1 MPVRQVLRPNNN
13 YYSKEHEMG
22 DLGQFLPMILIFVVA
37 YFFMIR
43 PQMKRQKD
51 EKKFAAELKRGDR
64 VITKSGLH
72 GKVVDLND
80 KDFSCILETMAG
92 KLKFDR
98 SAISME
104 MSKKLSLPE
113 KK

>member
-1 MPVRQVLRPNNN
+1 
-13 YYSKEHEMG
+13 MG
-22 DLGQFLPMILIFVVA
+22 DIGQFLPMILIFVVA

-43 PQMKRQKD
+43 PQMKRAKD

-80 KDFSCILETMAG
+80 KDGSCVLETMAG

-98 SAISME
+98 SAISLE
-104 MSKKLSLPE
+104 MSKKLMVPE

>member
-1 MPVRQVLRPNNN
+1 
-13 YYSKEHEMG
+13 MG
-22 DLGQFLPMILIFVVA
+22 DIGQFLPMILIFVVA

-51 EKKFAAELKRGDR
+51 EKKFSAELKRGDR

-80 KDFSCILETMAG
+80 KDASCVLETMAG

-104 MSKKLSLPE
+104 MSKKLSAPALE

>member
-1 MPVRQVLRPNNN
+1 ML
-13 YYSKEHEMG
+13 
-22 DLGQFLPMILIFVVA
+22 LIFVVA

-43 PQMKRQKD
+43 PQMKRAKD

-64 VITKSGLH
+64 IITKSGLH
-72 GKVVDLND
+72 GKVMDIND
-80 KDFSCILETMAG
+80 KDNSCVIETMAG

-98 SAISME
+98 SAISLE
-104 MSKKLSLPE
+104 MSKKLSTPVA

>member
-1 MPVRQVLRPNNN
+1 
-13 YYSKEHEMG
+13 MG
-22 DLGQFLPMILIFVVA
+22 DIGQFLPMILIFVVA

-104 MSKKLSLPE
+104 MSKKLSAPE

>member
-1 MPVRQVLRPNNN
+1 
-13 YYSKEHEMG
+13 MG
-22 DLGQFLPMILIFVVA
+22 DLGQFLPLLLIFAVA

-43 PQMKRQKD
+43 PQMKRQKE
-51 EKKFAAELKRGDR
+51 EKKFAESLKKGDKI
-64 VITKSGLH
+64 ITKSGMH

-80 KDFSCILETMAG
+80 KDFSCIIETMAG
-92 KLKFDR
+92 RLKFDR

-104 MSKKLSLPE
+104 LSKKLNPPA

>member
-1 MPVRQVLRPNNN
+1 MDQ
-13 YYSKEHEMG
+13 
-22 DLGQFLPMILIFVVA
+22 LGQFAPFILMFAVV
-37 YFFMIR
+37 YFFMIA
-43 PQMKRQKD
+43 PQMKRAKQ

-72 GKVVDLND
+72 GKILELND
-80 KDFSCILETMAG
+80 KDGSCIIETGAG
-92 KLKFDR
+92 KIKFER

-104 MSKKLSLPE
+104 MSKKLNAPPPE

>member
-1 MPVRQVLRPNNN
+1 
-13 YYSKEHEMG
+13 MG
-22 DLGQFLPMILIFVVA
+22 SGSIMDFLPMILIFVVA

-51 EKKFAAELKRGDR
+51 EKKFSAELKKGDR
-64 VITKSGLH
+64 IITKSGLH
-72 GKVVDLND
+72 GKVMDLND
-80 KDFSCILETMAG
+80 KDASCVIETMAG

-104 MSKKLSLPE
+104 MSKKLNTPVT
-113 KK
+113 K

>member
-1 MPVRQVLRPNNN
+1 M
-13 YYSKEHEMG
+13 
-22 DLGQFLPMILIFVVA
+22 GQFLPMILIFVVA

-43 PQMKRQKD
+43 PQMKRAKD
-51 EKKFAAELKRGDR
+51 EKKYAADLKRGDR

-72 GKVVDLND
+72 GKIMDLNE
-80 KDFSCILETMAG
+80 KDGSCIIETMAG

-104 MSKKLSLPE
+104 MSKKLNTPAVV